1 MRGIPIV
8 VSMVLAFVAIAGLPN
23 EALAKCGSGS
33 SVLPGIVLIV
43 DGGVDG
49 EYLGQSQAELPLDSE
64 EIGAKE
70 LTCHWVTSE
79 DGTRRSRQQAIVV
92 LSKSGYAE
100 VLESF
105 LREMIP
111 AQEALHAALGRY
123 ANSVS
128 ELGPYGLSVEL
139 PADLAVSDS
148 GWSAITKVR
157 RLEIGCE
164 ISVMADNAAGVVAG
178 GGEWTPRCFAMPDPP
193 QQPSV
198 INIRGFTPMRFG
210 AGAPPL

>member
-1 MRGIPIV
+1 MRDIPIV

-33 SVLPGIVLIV
+33 SVLPVLIV
-43 DGGVDG
+43 DGVVVG
-49 EYLGQSQAELPLDSE
+49 EYDMRQPQQNMPLDRE
-64 EIGAKE
+64 EIGAIE
-70 LTCHWVTSE
+70 VTCHWVTSE

>member
-1 MRGIPIV
+1 M
-8 VSMVLAFVAIAGLPN
+8 
-23 EALAKCGSGS
+23 
-33 SVLPGIVLIV
+33 
-43 DGGVDG
+43 
-49 EYLGQSQAELPLDSE
+49 
-64 EIGAKE
+64 
-70 LTCHWVTSE
+70 
-79 DGTRRSRQQAIVV
+79 V

-148 GWSAITKVR
+148 GWSAITKMR
-157 RLEIGCE
+157 GLEIGCE

-198 INIRGFTPMRFG
+198 INIRGFTPIR
-210 AGAPPL
+210 

>member
-8 VSMVLAFVAIAGLPN
+8 VSMVLAFVTIAGLPN

-33 SVLPGIVLIV
+33 SVLPGYVVMV
-43 DGGVDG
+43 DGVVLG
-49 EYLGQSQAELPLDSE
+49 EYQTLQSQPDLPLESE
-64 EIGAKE
+64 EIGAISI
-70 LTCHWVTSE
+70 TCRWVTSE

-198 INIRGFTPMRFG
+198 INIRGFTPIR
-210 AGAPPL
+210 